1 MKLFR
6 QIIVVSICIWGLLSF
21 SEPVHASGSKTE
33 TVTYKIRYQGKTYSK
48 KALVYVP
55 ANYDKQKQY
64 DVLYFLHGSGDSA
77 TGFYENSHYKQV
89 LDKLAKQGKL
99 QNTLVVFPKKQY
111 DVLYFLHGSGDSA
124 TGFYENSHYKQVL
137 DKLAK
142 QGKLQNTLV
151 VFPTFYPSQA
161 FVTGDYQKDDKLSRF
176 FARTELM
183 GALIPKVEA
192 KYSTYAKST
201 TKKEL
206 QQTRA
211 HRAIGGFSMGA
222 ITSWYVFEEQLPYF
236 KTFVTLGGDSWVI
249 QEDGGGTA
257 TKQTAKKLA
266 QTPKK
271 YPDLDFKIL
280 AGAGSRDPAAELL
293 QKQIREMKKYRGFN
307 DTDLKYYEL
316 PGAHHTLEATVTL
329 FEHYAK
335 QIF

>member
-99 QNTLVVFPKKQY
+99 K
-111 DVLYFLHGSGDSA
+111 
-124 TGFYENSHYKQVL
+124 
-137 DKLAK
+137 
-142 QGKLQNTLV
+142 NTLV

-183 GALIPKVEA
+183 GALVPKVEA

-293 QKQIREMKKYRGFN
+293 QKQIKEMKKYRGFIAG
-307 DTDLKYYEL
+307 LMIQ
-316 PGAHHTLEATVTL
+316 TLNTMSYR
-329 FEHYAK
+329 EH
-335 QIF
+335 IIR

>member
-6 QIIVVSICIWGLLSF
+6 TIIVVSICIRGLLSF
-21 SEPVHASGSKTE
+21 SELVQASGSKTE

-55 ANYDKQKQY
+55 SNYDKPKKY

-77 TGFYENSHYKQV
+77 LGFYENSHYQQV

-99 QNTLVVFPKKQY
+99 K
-111 DVLYFLHGSGDSA
+111 D
-124 TGFYENSHYKQVL
+124 
-137 DKLAK
+137 
-142 QGKLQNTLV
+142 TLV

-176 FARTELM
+176 FSRTELM
-183 GALIPKVEA
+183 GALVPKVEA

-201 TKKEL
+201 AKKEL

-271 YPDLDFKIL
+271 YPDLGFKIL

-293 QKQIREMKKYRGFN
+293 QKQIKEMKKYRGFN
-307 DTDLKYYEL
+307 DADLKYYEL

>member
-99 QNTLVVFPKKQY
+99 QNTLVVFP
-111 DVLYFLHGSGDSA
+111 
-124 TGFYENSHYKQVL
+124 
-137 DKLAK
+137 
-142 QGKLQNTLV
+142 
-151 VFPTFYPSQA
+151 TFYPSQA
-161 FVTGDYQKDDKLSRF
+161 FVTGYYQKDDKLSRF

>member
-55 ANYDKQKQY
+55 ANYDKQ
-64 DVLYFLHGSGDSA
+64 
-77 TGFYENSHYKQV
+77 
-89 LDKLAKQGKL
+89 
-99 QNTLVVFPKKQY
+99 KQY

-249 QEDGGGTA
+249 QEDGGTA

>member
-55 ANYDKQKQY
+55 ANYDKQ
-64 DVLYFLHGSGDSA
+64 
-77 TGFYENSHYKQV
+77 
-89 LDKLAKQGKL
+89 
-99 QNTLVVFPKKQY
+99 KQY

>member
-99 QNTLVVFPKKQY
+99 K
-111 DVLYFLHGSGDSA
+111 
-124 TGFYENSHYKQVL
+124 
-137 DKLAK
+137 
-142 QGKLQNTLV
+142 NTLV

-183 GALIPKVEA
+183 GALVPKVEA

-293 QKQIREMKKYRGFN
+293 QKQIKEMKKYRGFN

-316 PGAHHTLEATVTL
+316 PGAHHTLEATVML

>member
-55 ANYDKQKQY
+55 ANYDKQ
-64 DVLYFLHGSGDSA
+64 
-77 TGFYENSHYKQV
+77 
-89 LDKLAKQGKL
+89 
-99 QNTLVVFPKKQY
+99 KQY

-271 YPDLDFKIL
+271 YSDLDFKIL

-293 QKQIREMKKYRGFN
+293 QKQIKEMKKYRGFN

>member
-99 QNTLVVFPKKQY
+99 QNTLVVFP
-111 DVLYFLHGSGDSA
+111 
-124 TGFYENSHYKQVL
+124 
-137 DKLAK
+137 
-142 QGKLQNTLV
+142 
-151 VFPTFYPSQA
+151 TFYPSQA
-161 FVTGDYQKDDKLSRF
+161 FVTGDYQKDDKLSRV

-257 TKQTAKKLA
+257 TKQPAKKLA

>member
-99 QNTLVVFPKKQY
+99 K
-111 DVLYFLHGSGDSA
+111 
-124 TGFYENSHYKQVL
+124 
-137 DKLAK
+137 
-142 QGKLQNTLV
+142 NTLV

-183 GALIPKVEA
+183 GALVPKVEA

-293 QKQIREMKKYRGFN
+293 QKQIKEMKKYRGFN

-316 PGAHHTLEATVTL
+316 PGAHHRSNGHAV
-329 FEHYAK
+329 
-335 QIF
+335 

>member
-55 ANYDKQKQY
+55 ANYDKQ
-64 DVLYFLHGSGDSA
+64 
-77 TGFYENSHYKQV
+77 
-89 LDKLAKQGKL
+89 
-99 QNTLVVFPKKQY
+99 KQY

-293 QKQIREMKKYRGFN
+293 QKQIKEMKKYRGFN

-316 PGAHHTLEATVTL
+316 PGAHHTLEVTVTL

>member
-77 TGFYENSHYKQV
+77 TGFYEKSHYKQV

-99 QNTLVVFPKKQY
+99 K
-111 DVLYFLHGSGDSA
+111 
-124 TGFYENSHYKQVL
+124 
-137 DKLAK
+137 
-142 QGKLQNTLV
+142 NTLV

-183 GALIPKVEA
+183 GALVPKVEA

-293 QKQIREMKKYRGFN
+293 QKQIKEMKKYRGFN

-316 PGAHHTLEATVTL
+316 PGAYHTLEATVTL

>member
-99 QNTLVVFPKKQY
+99 QNTLVVFP
-111 DVLYFLHGSGDSA
+111 
-124 TGFYENSHYKQVL
+124 
-137 DKLAK
+137 
-142 QGKLQNTLV
+142 
-151 VFPTFYPSQA
+151 TFYPSQA
-161 FVTGDYQKDDKLSRF
+161 FVTGNYQKDDKLSRF

-192 KYSTYAKST
+192 KYSAYAKST

>member
-21 SEPVHASGSKTE
+21 SEPVHASSSKTE

-99 QNTLVVFPKKQY
+99 K
-111 DVLYFLHGSGDSA
+111 
-124 TGFYENSHYKQVL
+124 
-137 DKLAK
+137 
-142 QGKLQNTLV
+142 NTLV

-183 GALIPKVEA
+183 GALVPKVEA

-293 QKQIREMKKYRGFN
+293 QKQIKEMKKYRGFN

>member
-99 QNTLVVFPKKQY
+99 QNTLVVFP
-111 DVLYFLHGSGDSA
+111 
-124 TGFYENSHYKQVL
+124 
-137 DKLAK
+137 
-142 QGKLQNTLV
+142 
-151 VFPTFYPSQA
+151 TFYPSQA

-183 GALIPKVEA
+183 GALVPKVEA

-236 KTFVTLGGDSWVI
+236 KTFVTLDGDSWVI

-293 QKQIREMKKYRGFN
+293 QKQIKEMKKYRGFN

-316 PGAHHTLEATVTL
+316 PGAHHTLEVTVTL

>member
-99 QNTLVVFPKKQY
+99 QNTLVVFP
-111 DVLYFLHGSGDSA
+111 
-124 TGFYENSHYKQVL
+124 
-137 DKLAK
+137 
-142 QGKLQNTLV
+142 
-151 VFPTFYPSQA
+151 TFYPSQA
-161 FVTGDYQKDDKLSRF
+161 FVTGDYQKDDKLNRF

>member
-99 QNTLVVFPKKQY
+99 K
-111 DVLYFLHGSGDSA
+111 
-124 TGFYENSHYKQVL
+124 
-137 DKLAK
+137 
-142 QGKLQNTLV
+142 NTLV

-183 GALIPKVEA
+183 GALVPKVEA

-201 TKKEL
+201 TKKEF

-293 QKQIREMKKYRGFN
+293 QKQIKEMKKYRGFN

>member
-99 QNTLVVFPKKQY
+99 QNTLVVFP
-111 DVLYFLHGSGDSA
+111 
-124 TGFYENSHYKQVL
+124 
-137 DKLAK
+137 
-142 QGKLQNTLV
+142 
-151 VFPTFYPSQA
+151 TFYPSQA

-206 QQTRA
+206 QRTRA

-293 QKQIREMKKYRGFN
+293 QKQIREMKKYLGFN

>member
-99 QNTLVVFPKKQY
+99 QNTLVVFP
-111 DVLYFLHGSGDSA
+111 
-124 TGFYENSHYKQVL
+124 
-137 DKLAK
+137 
-142 QGKLQNTLV
+142 
-151 VFPTFYPSQA
+151 TFYPSQA

-211 HRAIGGFSMGA
+211 HRSIGGFSMGA

>member
-99 QNTLVVFPKKQY
+99 QNTLVVFP
-111 DVLYFLHGSGDSA
+111 
-124 TGFYENSHYKQVL
+124 
-137 DKLAK
+137 
-142 QGKLQNTLV
+142 
-151 VFPTFYPSQA
+151 TFYPSQA

-183 GALIPKVEA
+183 GALVPKVEA
-192 KYSTYAKST
+192 KYNTYAKST

-293 QKQIREMKKYRGFN
+293 QKQIKEMKKYRGFN

-316 PGAHHTLEATVTL
+316 PGAHHTLEVTVTL

>member
-1 MKLFR
+1 MKLLR

-33 TVTYKIRYQGKTYSK
+33 TVTYKVRYQGKTYSK

-55 ANYDKQKQY
+55 ANYDKQ
-64 DVLYFLHGSGDSA
+64 
-77 TGFYENSHYKQV
+77 
-89 LDKLAKQGKL
+89 
-99 QNTLVVFPKKQY
+99 KQY

-183 GALIPKVEA
+183 GALVPKVEA

-293 QKQIREMKKYRGFN
+293 QKQIKEMKKYRGFN

>member
-6 QIIVVSICIWGLLSF
+6 QLIIVSICIWGLLIF
-21 SEPVHASGSKTE
+21 SEPAQASGSKTE
-33 TVTYKIRYQGKTYSK
+33 TVTYKISYQGKTYSK

-55 ANYDKQKQY
+55 ADYDKQKQY

-99 QNTLVVFPKKQY
+99 K
-111 DVLYFLHGSGDSA
+111 
-124 TGFYENSHYKQVL
+124 
-137 DKLAK
+137 
-142 QGKLQNTLV
+142 NTLV

-183 GALIPKVEA
+183 GALVPKVEA

-201 TKKEL
+201 AKKQL

-266 QTPKK
+266 
-271 YPDLDFKIL
+271 
-280 AGAGSRDPAAELL
+280 
-293 QKQIREMKKYRGFN
+293 
-307 DTDLKYYEL
+307 
-316 PGAHHTLEATVTL
+316 
-329 FEHYAK
+329 
-335 QIF
+335 

>member
-99 QNTLVVFPKKQY
+99 QNTLVVFP
-111 DVLYFLHGSGDSA
+111 
-124 TGFYENSHYKQVL
+124 
-137 DKLAK
+137 
-142 QGKLQNTLV
+142 
-151 VFPTFYPSQA
+151 TFYPSQA

-183 GALIPKVEA
+183 GALVPKVEA

-293 QKQIREMKKYRGFN
+293 QKQIKEMKKYRGFN

-316 PGAHHTLEATVTL
+316 PGAHHTLEVTVTL

>member
-6 QIIVVSICIWGLLSF
+6 QIIVVSICIWGFLSF

-99 QNTLVVFPKKQY
+99 K
-111 DVLYFLHGSGDSA
+111 
-124 TGFYENSHYKQVL
+124 
-137 DKLAK
+137 
-142 QGKLQNTLV
+142 NTLV

-183 GALIPKVEA
+183 GALVPKVEA

-293 QKQIREMKKYRGFN
+293 QKQIKEMKKYRGFN

>member
-99 QNTLVVFPKKQY
+99 KNTLVVFPI
-111 DVLYFLHGSGDSA
+111 
-124 TGFYENSHYKQVL
+124 
-137 DKLAK
+137 
-142 QGKLQNTLV
+142 
-151 VFPTFYPSQA
+151 FYPSQA

-183 GALIPKVEA
+183 GALVPKVEA

-293 QKQIREMKKYRGFN
+293 QKQIKEMKKYRGFN

>member
-21 SEPVHASGSKTE
+21 SEQVHASGSKTE

-99 QNTLVVFPKKQY
+99 K
-111 DVLYFLHGSGDSA
+111 
-124 TGFYENSHYKQVL
+124 
-137 DKLAK
+137 
-142 QGKLQNTLV
+142 NTLV

-183 GALIPKVEA
+183 GALVPKVEA

-293 QKQIREMKKYRGFN
+293 QKQIKEMKKYRGFN

>member
-77 TGFYENSHYKQV
+77 TGFYENSHYKQM
-89 LDKLAKQGKL
+89 
-99 QNTLVVFPKKQY
+99 
-111 DVLYFLHGSGDSA
+111 
-124 TGFYENSHYKQVL
+124 L

-316 PGAHHTLEATVTL
+316 PGAHHTLEATVML

>member
-99 QNTLVVFPKKQY
+99 K
-111 DVLYFLHGSGDSA
+111 
-124 TGFYENSHYKQVL
+124 
-137 DKLAK
+137 
-142 QGKLQNTLV
+142 NTLV

-183 GALIPKVEA
+183 GALVPKVEA

-293 QKQIREMKKYRGFN
+293 QKQIKGMKKYRGFN

>member
-55 ANYDKQKQY
+55 ANYDKQ
-64 DVLYFLHGSGDSA
+64 
-77 TGFYENSHYKQV
+77 
-89 LDKLAKQGKL
+89 
-99 QNTLVVFPKKQY
+99 KQY

-271 YPDLDFKIL
+271 YSDLDFKIL

>member
-99 QNTLVVFPKKQY
+99 QNTLVVFP
-111 DVLYFLHGSGDSA
+111 
-124 TGFYENSHYKQVL
+124 
-137 DKLAK
+137 
-142 QGKLQNTLV
+142 
-151 VFPTFYPSQA
+151 TFYPSQA

-183 GALIPKVEA
+183 GALVPKVEA

-293 QKQIREMKKYRGFN
+293 QKQIKEMKKYRGFN
-307 DTDLKYYEL
+307 DTDLEYYEL
-316 PGAHHTLEATVTL
+316 PGAHHTLEVTVTL

>member
-55 ANYDKQKQY
+55 ANYDKQ
-64 DVLYFLHGSGDSA
+64 
-77 TGFYENSHYKQV
+77 
-89 LDKLAKQGKL
+89 
-99 QNTLVVFPKKQY
+99 KQY

-307 DTDLKYYEL
+307 DTALKYYEL

>member
-99 QNTLVVFPKKQY
+99 K
-111 DVLYFLHGSGDSA
+111 
-124 TGFYENSHYKQVL
+124 
-137 DKLAK
+137 
-142 QGKLQNTLV
+142 NTLV

-176 FARTELM
+176 FAQTELI
-183 GALIPKVEA
+183 GALVPKVEA

-293 QKQIREMKKYRGFN
+293 QKQIKEMKKYRGFN

>member
-99 QNTLVVFPKKQY
+99 QNTLVVFP
-111 DVLYFLHGSGDSA
+111 
-124 TGFYENSHYKQVL
+124 
-137 DKLAK
+137 
-142 QGKLQNTLV
+142 
-151 VFPTFYPSQA
+151 TFYPSQA

-183 GALIPKVEA
+183 VALIPKVEA

-236 KTFVTLGGDSWVI
+236 KTFVTLGGDSWGI

-271 YPDLDFKIL
+271 FPDLDFKIL

-316 PGAHHTLEATVTL
+316 PGAHHTLEATGTL

>member
-1 MKLFR
+1 MKLFK

-21 SEPVHASGSKTE
+21 SEQVHASGSKTE

-77 TGFYENSHYKQV
+77 TAFYENSHYKQV

-99 QNTLVVFPKKQY
+99 K
-111 DVLYFLHGSGDSA
+111 
-124 TGFYENSHYKQVL
+124 
-137 DKLAK
+137 
-142 QGKLQNTLV
+142 NTLV

-183 GALIPKVEA
+183 GALVPKVEA

-293 QKQIREMKKYRGFN
+293 QKQIKEMKKYRGFN
-307 DTDLKYYEL
+307 DTDLKYFEL

>member
-99 QNTLVVFPKKQY
+99 K
-111 DVLYFLHGSGDSA
+111 
-124 TGFYENSHYKQVL
+124 
-137 DKLAK
+137 
-142 QGKLQNTLV
+142 NTLV

-183 GALIPKVEA
+183 GALVPKVEA

-293 QKQIREMKKYRGFN
+293 QKQIKEMKKYRGFN

>member
-55 ANYDKQKQY
+55 ANYDKQ
-64 DVLYFLHGSGDSA
+64 
-77 TGFYENSHYKQV
+77 
-89 LDKLAKQGKL
+89 
-99 QNTLVVFPKKQY
+99 KQY

-293 QKQIREMKKYRGFN
+293 QKQIREMKKYRSFN